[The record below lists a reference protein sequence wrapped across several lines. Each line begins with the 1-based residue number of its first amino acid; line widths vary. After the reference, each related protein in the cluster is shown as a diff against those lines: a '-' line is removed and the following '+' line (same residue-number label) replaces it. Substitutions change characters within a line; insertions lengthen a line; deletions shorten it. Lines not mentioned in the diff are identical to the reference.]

1 MNTGNNGKIN
11 SNHLINRGDSMTNMT
26 KDELEK
32 AIHETEIQE
41 HLFELANDHMSCA
54 YWILERVKL
63 RGQLYSLLLGEAF
76 R

>member
-1 MNTGNNGKIN
+1 
-11 SNHLINRGDSMTNMT
+11 MTNMT